1 MGESD
6 QGGERTWGEGDH
18 GEEAA
23 TSTSLSPLLL
33 LLLLLATA
41 GAVREQNFLG
51 QRLCVQRH
59 EAGASFTKKE
69 KGNGRQTEKL

>member
-6 QGGERTWGEGDH
+6 PGGEANMGGRRPWGGS
-18 GEEAA
+18 GYFGVPIATTAA
-23 TSTSLSPLLL
+23 AAAARHRS
-33 LLLLLATA
+33 
-41 GAVREQNFLG
+41 RC
-51 QRLCVQRH
+51 QRLCVQRLQRH